1 MLQPNYFELSYVG
14 LSCVKLSWSVW
25 FTLFIFLTLH
35 WFELNLMGLNYIALY
50 CIFLH
55 CTELSWSFT
64 VVGFLSCLKDWYFY
78 CIVALHLLHCIALHC
93 IAVYCIALY
102 CIVLHFLALHCIVL
116 KFHSSMLPGI
126 CLKDWEFYYIVL
138 HCIAFFALHCIA
150 LGCLEVA

>member
-1 MLQPNYFELSYVG
+1 MECLVYIVF
-14 LSCVKLSWSVW
+14 C
-25 FTLFIFLTLH
+25 LTLH

-64 VVGFLSCLKDWYFY
+64 VLGFLSCLKDWYFY

-116 KFHSSMLPGI
+116 KFHSSKLPGVLLYCI
-126 CLKDWEFYYIVL
+126 TL
-138 HCIAFFALHCIA
+138 HCIFCIALHCSR
-150 LGCLEVA
+150 LPRSCLKVPGGGWGGWSWTKYHFFPT